1 MKSLPLVAL
10 TALSVPL
17 MAAVATPAEE
27 RTRLTLLGTT
37 DLHGHIWPTSY
48 LKGDAAEDLGLAKVA
63 TLVKRERAKNP
74 NVVLVDSGDLL
85 QGSPLTDWFIRHG
98 DPRKHTHP
106 MVDVL
111 NLMGYTAWDV
121 GNHDFNYG
129 LDILGKAR
137 RDARYPFVSANAYHH
152 GTKDPF
158 FRPWI
163 IREVG
168 GVKVGIIGATPPGVA
183 IWDRFHVEGKLDFGD
198 IVEAF
203 RREVPEMKAHGAEVV
218 LGIPHSGL
226 GGDGPHGPT
235 FSGYSASSGL
245 PPENV
250 VLRLADEVPGL
261 DVVFAGHSHQDVPGL
276 ERNGV
281 SLAQAEMWG
290 KRLAVARLE
299 LARRLGEPWRIVARD
314 VTTLGVQDVPP
325 DPDVLEGSRRVHE
338 ATVRYVAAP
347 IARTPD
353 QWPAGRAR
361 LEDTPIVDLI
371 NEVQRW
377 RTGAQLS
384 AAAAFT
390 TEAGLAAGTL
400 TIANVAALYPYENGL
415 VAVRITGRRL
425 RAYIEQSARF
435 YAPYVAGGKV
445 MADGVRGYNY
455 DMVSGVDYVL
465 DVRRPPGRRL
475 VKLNWQ
481 GKPVRDDQQFT
492 LAVNTYRQRGGG
504 GFDMFRDCPVVFDRQ
519 DNVRELMIDY
529 LRQKR
534 VVRQRDVFRRN
545 WTVLPAGA
553 LAGDTYR

>member
-1 MKSLPLVAL
+1 MKPFPTLAL

-17 MAAVATPAEE
+17 MAAMSAPAEE

-48 LKGDAAEDLGLAKVA
+48 LTGQAQEDLGLAKIA
-63 TLVKRERAKNP
+63 TLVQRERQRNP

-85 QGSPLTDWFIRHG
+85 QGSPLTDWFMRHG
-98 DPRKHTHP
+98 HPKKHSHP
-106 MVDVL
+106 MVEVL

-137 RDARYPFVSANAYHH
+137 ADARYPFVSANVYHH
-152 GTKDPF
+152 GTKETY

-163 IREVG
+163 IKEVG

-183 IWDRFHVEGKLDFGD
+183 IWDRMNVEGKLDFGD

-203 RREVPEMKAHGAEVV
+203 RREVPEMKAKGAEVV

-226 GGDGPHGPT
+226 GGDGPYGPT

-261 DVVFAGHSHQDVPGL
+261 DVVFAGHSHQDVPGV

-299 LARRLGEPWRIVARD
+299 LARRAGEPWRIVSRD
-314 VTTLGVQDVPP
+314 VSTMGVAGVPP
-325 DPDVLEGSRRVHE
+325 DPEVLAGSRKVHE
-338 ATVRYVAAP
+338 ATRRYIAAP
-347 IARTPD
+347 IAKTPD
-353 QWPAGRAR
+353 HWFAGRAR
-361 LEDTPIVDLI
+361 LEDTPLVDLI
-371 NEVQRW
+371 NDVQRW

-390 TEAGLAAGTL
+390 TDAGLSAGTL
-400 TIANVAALYPYENGL
+400 TIAHVAAIYPYENGL
-415 VAVRITGRRL
+415 VAVKITGRKL
-425 RAYIEQSARF
+425 RAYLEQSARF
-435 YAPYVAGGKV
+435 YAPYIPGSRV

-465 DVRRPPGRRL
+465 DVRRPPGSR
-475 VKLNWQ
+475 VTKLQWQ
-481 GKPVRDDQQFT
+481 GRPVRDDQEFT

-529 LRQKR
+529 LRAKGTIR
-534 VVRQRDVFRRN
+534 TKDVFRRN
-545 WTVLPAGA
+545 WHVLPAGA
-553 LAGDTYR
+553 LTGDTYR